1 MILMSIESKDANTSS
16 ICAKTATK
24 RAETVPAL
32 LQIDISI
39 KAVADRV
46 RNASCILCACQ
57 ASQ

>member
-1 MILMSIESKDANTSS
+1 MSIESKDVNTSS